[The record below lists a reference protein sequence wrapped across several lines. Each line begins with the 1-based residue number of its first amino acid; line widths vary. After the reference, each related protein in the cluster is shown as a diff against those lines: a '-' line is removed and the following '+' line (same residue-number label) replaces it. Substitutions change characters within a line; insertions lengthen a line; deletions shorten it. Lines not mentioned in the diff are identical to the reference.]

1 MSAPAQ
7 KVSPAP
13 VSTSTRTVGSAASR
27 SSRTGSSPHIAA
39 VMALRL
45 AGLPMTTVAT
55 PSTTVCSSPGSV
67 RSMRRM
73 LSVRFEPMIKKG
85 SPTRHAP

>member
-13 VSTSTRTVGSAASR
+13 VSTRARTAGSAASR
-27 SSRTGSSPHIAA
+27 SNSAGSACHIAA
-39 VMALRL
+39 VIALRL
-45 AGLPMTTVAT
+45 AGWLITTVAT
-55 PSTTVCSSPGSV
+55 PSATVCFSCGSS

-73 LSVRFEPMIKKG
+73 LSVLFEPVIKKEAR
-85 SPTRHAP
+85 SRHAP